1 MPKSSI
7 GVKSLLFFFDAIL
20 RVISGMFCIKRNIF
34 TELPIRTHWKIFAV
48 RTVGAVGNVVQS
60 VGMVLCGGDVFAV
73 MRQARI
79 PLVAILRYSTLHD
92 ALTLQEINYLWI
104 TMCAALCFVLCKDL
118 GADDFGFGMILLVIA
133 LVMRSVY
140 YVLTEVFLKKEL
152 SKYSV
157 TEKQTLVGIH
167 DLIGYFLVIW
177 LEIIIEQRSWNPF
190 VGFFNNAAMSMCVLV
205 NFAQNWLG
213 IVITFWFD
221 SMLLQLLNVVATGL
235 TWLTKLTYKPDE
247 WKPIKVPILLI
258 LISAVLAYTIKN
270 NNRKNQ
276 IKSK

>member
-1 MPKSSI
+1 
-7 GVKSLLFFFDAIL
+7 
-20 RVISGMFCIKRNIF
+20 
-34 TELPIRTHWKIFAV
+34 
-48 RTVGAVGNVVQS
+48 
-60 VGMVLCGGDVFAV
+60 
-73 MRQARI
+73 
-79 PLVAILRYSTLHD
+79 
-92 ALTLQEINYLWI
+92 
-104 TMCAALCFVLCKDL
+104 
-118 GADDFGFGMILLVIA
+118 MILLLIA

-152 SKYSV
+152 SKFSI

-190 VGFFNNAAMSMCVLV
+190 DGFFDNAAMSMCVLA

-221 SMLLQLLNVVATGL
+221 SMLLQLLNVVAT
-235 TWLTKLTYKPDE
+235 WLTKLTYKPFE
-247 WKPIKVPILLI
+247 WKPIKVPILFI

-270 NNRKNQ
+270 NKRKN
-276 IKSK
+276 KKNLTT